1 MGSSPASPVTQEP
14 CHDKGLGGFTAS
26 PQGLGEPCE
35 EPKTRQNGLGRP
47 RLGNFLGNFVAPSD
61 AWLTRQNAALKLRA
75 HGVTLDVSQGRVRL
89 RATMPPPPSA
99 PPGTPPKQQRISTG
113 LSYPDQAT
121 EALQMAE
128 LLGSALERHRL
139 GIEPF
144 DWAPWLPKK
153 RGRPKGTARETPLV
167 EGITGREAIRTTRQ
181 WWEQQRRRGPS
192 AEDSWRVDY
201 EAPLTPLLR
210 ISPLEPSHLVALV
223 EVSPPGSR
231 SRRRASQ
238 AAATV
243 ARALD
248 WPAALVTE
256 LRELG
261 KGYSAARSQTPR
273 DLPKEGEIESLIDRL
288 SMRWQWPVAV
298 AATYGC
304 RPHEALLFAE
314 VQASGLLRIAD
325 GKTGARQSI
334 ALPPEWITRWS
345 LHTKRLPAFNQSRS
359 HRDVGSLMG
368 QMFRRAGAPFQPY
381 DLRHAWAV
389 RAIHNP
395 RISPSLAAKSMGHSL
410 AVHSSVYQRW
420 FDAHEM
426 ESLQA
431 VLSAAS

>member
-1 MGSSPASPVTQEP
+1 M
-14 CHDKGLGGFTAS
+14 
-26 PQGLGEPCE
+26 
-35 EPKTRQNGLGRP
+35 
-47 RLGNFLGNFVAPSD
+47 APSD
-61 AWLTRQNAALKLRA
+61 AWLARQNAALKLRA

-113 LSYPDQAT
+113 LSYPDKAT

-139 GIEPF
+139 GIESF
-144 DWAPWLPKK
+144 NWTPWLPKK
-153 RGRPKGTARETPLV
+153 RGRPKAAARSSPQLD
-167 EGITGREAIRTTRQ
+167 GITGREAIRTTYE

-192 AEDSWRVDY
+192 AVDSWRVDY
-201 EAPLTPLLR
+201 EAPLAPLLE
-210 ISPLEPSHLVALV
+210 ICPLEPAHLLALV
-223 EVSPPGSR
+223 EATPAGSR

-248 WPAALVTE
+248 WPAALVSQ

-261 KGYSAARSQTPR
+261 KGYSASRSQLPR
-273 DLPKEGEIESLIDRL
+273 ELPKEREIEALIDRL
-288 SMRWQWPVAV
+288 SNRWQWPVAV

-314 VQASGLLRIAD
+314 VQTSGLLRIAD

-334 ALPPEWITRWS
+334 ALPPEWIERWS
-345 LHTKRLPAFNQSRS
+345 LHTKRLPSFNHERS
-359 HRDVGSLMG
+359 HRDVGALMG
-368 QMFRRAGAPFQPY
+368 QMFRRVGATFQPY

-431 VLSAAS
+431 ELSAVS

>member
-1 MGSSPASPVTQEP
+1 
-14 CHDKGLGGFTAS
+14 
-26 PQGLGEPCE
+26 
-35 EPKTRQNGLGRP
+35 
-47 RLGNFLGNFVAPSD
+47 
-61 AWLTRQNAALKLRA
+61 
-75 HGVTLDVSQGRVRL
+75 
-89 RATMPPPPSA
+89 
-99 PPGTPPKQQRISTG
+99 
-113 LSYPDQAT
+113 
-121 EALQMAE
+121 MAE
-128 LLGSALERHRL
+128 LLGNALERHRL
-139 GIEPF
+139 GIESF

-153 RGRPKGTARETPLV
+153 RGRPKGAAPSSPQMDR
-167 EGITGREAIRTTRQ
+167 ISGREAIRATRD

-192 AEDSWRVDY
+192 AEDSWKVDY
-201 EAPLTPLLR
+201 EAPLALLMEF
-210 ISPLEPSHLVALV
+210 SSLAPTHLVALV
-223 EVSPPGSR
+223 EATPAGSR

-248 WPAALVTE
+248 WPAALVAQ

-261 KGYSAARSQTPR
+261 KGYSAARSQAAR
-273 DLPKEGEIESLIDRL
+273 DLPKEREIEALIDRL
-288 SMRWQWPVAV
+288 SNCWQWPVAV

-334 ALPPEWITRWS
+334 ALPPEWIARWS
-345 LHTKRLPAFNQSRS
+345 LQTKRLPSFNHDRS
-359 HRDVGSLMG
+359 HRDVGALMG
-368 QMFRRAGAPFQPY
+368 QMFRRAGATFQPY

-420 FDAHEM
+420 FDAYEM

-431 VLSAAS
+431 ELSAVS

>member
-1 MGSSPASPVTQEP
+1 M
-14 CHDKGLGGFTAS
+14 
-26 PQGLGEPCE
+26 
-35 EPKTRQNGLGRP
+35 
-47 RLGNFLGNFVAPSD
+47 APPD
-61 AWLTRQNAALKLRA
+61 AWLARQNAALKLRA

-99 PPGTPPKQQRISTG
+99 SPGTPPKQQRISTG

-144 DWAPWLPKK
+144 DWNPWLPKK
-153 RGRPKGTARETPLV
+153 RGRPKAVVHPSPELD
-167 EGITGREAIRTTRQ
+167 GITGREAIRTTRA

-192 AEDSWRVDY
+192 ADDSWKVDY
-201 EAPLTPLLR
+201 DAPLAPLQA
-210 ISPLEPSHLVALV
+210 IKKLEAGHLVALV
-223 EVSPPGSR
+223 EATTAGSR

-248 WPAALVTE
+248 WPEELVSQ

-261 KGYSAARSQTPR
+261 KGYSAARSQSPRELPR
-273 DLPKEGEIESLIDRL
+273 DEAIEALIDGL
-288 SMRWQWPVAV
+288 SAAWQWPVAV

-314 VQASGLLRIAD
+314 VQPSGLLRITD
-325 GKTGARQSI
+325 GKTGSRQSL
-334 ALPPEWITRWS
+334 ALPAEWIERWS
-345 LHTKRLPAFNQSRS
+345 LQNKRLPAFNQERS
-359 HRDVGSLMG
+359 HRDVGALMG
-368 QMFRRAGAPFQPY
+368 QAFRRAGAAFQPY

-395 RISPSLAAKSMGHSL
+395 KISPSLAAKSMGHSL

-431 VLSAAS
+431 VLTAAS

>member
-1 MGSSPASPVTQEP
+1 MAPA
-14 CHDKGLGGFTAS
+14 
-26 PQGLGEPCE
+26 
-35 EPKTRQNGLGRP
+35 
-47 RLGNFLGNFVAPSD
+47 D
-61 AWLTRQNAALKLRA
+61 AWLARQNAALKLRA

-113 LSYPDQAT
+113 LSDPDQAT
-121 EALQMAE
+121 EALQLAE

-139 GIEPF
+139 GIESF
-144 DWAPWLPKK
+144 NWTPWLPKK
-153 RGRPKGTARETPLV
+153 RGRPKAAARSSPQLD
-167 EGITGREAIRTTRQ
+167 GITGREAIRTTHE

-192 AEDSWRVDY
+192 AVDSWRVDY
-201 EAPLTPLLR
+201 EAPLAPLLE
-210 ISPLEPSHLVALV
+210 ICPLEPAHLLALV
-223 EVSPPGSR
+223 EATPAGSR

-248 WPAALVTE
+248 WPAALVSQ

-261 KGYSAARSQTPR
+261 KGYSASRSQLPR
-273 DLPKEGEIESLIDRL
+273 ELPKEREIEALIDRL
-288 SMRWQWPVAV
+288 SNRWQWPVAV

-314 VQASGLLRIAD
+314 VQPSGLLRIAD

-334 ALPPEWITRWS
+334 ALPPEWIERWS
-345 LHTKRLPAFNQSRS
+345 LHTKRLPSFNHQRS
-359 HRDVGSLMG
+359 HRDVGALMG
-368 QMFRRAGAPFQPY
+368 QMFRRVGATFQPY

-431 VLSAAS
+431 ELSAVS